1 MNHYGGPFGSESRQ
15 TSLPSCMNRMHRNYM
30 WSSKSVPGAT
40 VCDRAGAC
48 GVHNRVSSN
57 VAKVDR
63 AGQVVSCGPTAM
75 EAAVMSRGG
84 RVPETVSSIGGP
96 LPAAAAS
103 CTSSVG
109 AADPKNIIS
118 ARYIEAA
125 THRHGAAGAAAAGPA
140 AQLQQGTRAMS
151 SAYSSAS
158 GFWGF
163 GTPSAAASAY
173 SSGANGA
180 SDGMYTY
187 MDEEYMR
194 CMQAHMGWDRD
205 NGIIHLMPIAVVYQ
219 EDVS

>member
-1 MNHYGGPFGSESRQ
+1 MNHYGGPFGSEGKQ

-30 WSSKSVPGAT
+30 WSSKTVPGST

-57 VAKVDR
+57 IAKVDR
-63 AGQVVSCGPTAM
+63 AGQVVSSGATPM

-84 RVPETVSSIGGP
+84 RVPETVVNNS
-96 LPAAAAS
+96 
-103 CTSSVG
+103 G
-109 AADPKNIIS
+109 AAVSSAGYPSVCGDPRNIIS
-118 ARYIEAA
+118 AKYIEAA
-125 THRHGAAGAAAAGPA
+125 ASAGQQQQQQQQYAAAAA
-140 AQLQQGTRAMS
+140 ATRSVS
-151 SAYSSAS
+151 SIYSSAS

-163 GTPSAAASAY
+163 AFPSAASAS

-194 CMQAHMGWDRD
+194 CMQTHMGWDRD

-219 EDVS
+219 EDVL